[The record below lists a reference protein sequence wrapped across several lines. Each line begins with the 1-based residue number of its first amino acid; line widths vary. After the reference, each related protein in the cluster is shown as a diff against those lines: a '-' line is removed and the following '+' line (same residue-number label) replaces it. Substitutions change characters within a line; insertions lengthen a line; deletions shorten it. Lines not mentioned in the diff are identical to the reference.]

1 MRLSVYYEEID
12 GLLLP
17 LWLLVPARTVKDYE
31 TYSVEAP
38 FERFYP
44 EDFHDELAIVTITQ
58 GALTRCPF
66 IEHQF
71 DIHIP
76 TVKTDLQ
83 FSGKPSDVLDSA
95 KFFLIR
101 IDDLEELLQFSLRKH
116 FNN

>member
-44 EDFHDELAIVTITQ
+44 EDFHDDLSLVTITQ

-66 IEHQF
+66 IDGQF

-76 TVKTDLQ
+76 TVKTDLN
-83 FSGKPSDVLDSA
+83 SNGKPSDSLNSA
-95 KFFLIR
+95 NYFLIR
-101 IDDLEELLQFSLRKH
+101 IDDLEELLQYSLRKH